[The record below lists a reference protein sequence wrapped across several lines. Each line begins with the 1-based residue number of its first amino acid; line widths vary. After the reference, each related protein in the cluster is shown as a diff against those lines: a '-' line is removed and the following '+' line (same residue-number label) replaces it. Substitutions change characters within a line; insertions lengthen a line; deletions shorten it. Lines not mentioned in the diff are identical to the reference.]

1 MTGGLG
7 SGRWRKPGR
16 RGTVDS
22 QPELDVNALAAMGCL
37 RPGGSGTYP
46 WPGGNGVSFNVRCEA
61 ERLFL
66 SHATPAGGGE
76 RTESIPITRGPCPL
90 GGSRPYFLCPGA
102 GCGRRVFKLYR
113 ARGRFLCRQCSGL
126 VYASRHCE
134 EHPWQRAFR
143 RAAKLRRRLG
153 VTGRGAPDKPE
164 GMPVAAYER
173 LLEAML
179 QAETQATE
187 AGTAR
192 LLQLVERLDR
202 RRRMQF
208 TL

>member
-7 SGRWRKPGR
+7 SGRWRKPLR

-76 RTESIPITRGPCPL
+76 RTESIRATRHALCSTGYCPT
-90 GGSRPYFLCPGA
+90 
-102 GCGRRVFKLYR
+102 
-113 ARGRFLCRQCSGL
+113 RQFSFVC
-126 VYASRHCE
+126 
-134 EHPWQRAFR
+134 Q
-143 RAAKLRRRLG
+143 
-153 VTGRGAPDKPE
+153 VTGPA
-164 GMPVAAYER
+164 V
-173 LLEAML
+173 
-179 QAETQATE
+179 T
-187 AGTAR
+187 
-192 LLQLVERLDR
+192 
-202 RRRMQF
+202 
-208 TL
+208 